1 MSFAFQGSNGP
12 VFIGNFCVN
21 IANLT
26 VLAWIDLLI
35 SAGESSIIDTVNT
48 AIIVSQPITFIS
60 KLISTPFFIM
70 EAPRI

>member
-35 SAGESSIIDTVNT
+35 SAGESSIIDT